1 MDSTPLIKT
10 CTVDRLITRPDD
22 VAKAVRGEK
31 TAQRRNGLY
40 ADPGER
46 WTMAGQ
52 TFEVVAISRQPLGAM
67 SDDDARAEGYAS
79 LEAYREAILALHPG
93 MPWLPQAQVWVHEF
107 TRCD

>member
-46 WTMAGQ
+46 WTMEGQ
-52 TFEVVAISRQPLGAM
+52 TFEMVAVSRQALGAM

-107 TRCD
+107 TRCN